1 MVMSRGKAQEA
12 GDKMAAGDCRL
23 TAGGTFIALWL
34 AASIPSAALA
44 VGECGAQFLKMGVGA
59 RACAMGEA
67 FAAVADDASATYWN
81 AAGLRQL
88 KKVEVLAMQNFWLLD
103 MSYQYVAVAVP
114 SPVGV
119 FGVAAA
125 YSSSG
130 KIPRYEG
137 FRKVGEYS
145 AYDAAGTIAY
155 ASHIASLNYGVSVK
169 LIQQEIDTV
178 SASGIAA
185 DLGLLYDFG
194 ILSAGLAVQNVGP
207 SIKFIERADPLP
219 LNVKAGLAAKVG
231 RVILAVDANKA
242 RDNSLRVNLGAEGVV
257 LGLLALRAGYNT
269 ANSLTLGG
277 GVTWKT
283 ISVDYAFVPYNEIDA
298 THRISARV
306 RF

>member
-1 MVMSRGKAQEA
+1 
-12 GDKMAAGDCRL
+12 MAAGDCRL

-145 AYDAAGTIAY
+145 AYDAAGTVAY
-155 ASHIASLNYGVSVK
+155 VNRVAKLNYGASVK
-169 LIQQEIDTV
+169 LLQQAIDTI
-178 SASGIAA
+178 SATGFAA
-185 DLGLLYDFG
+185 DIGLLYDFG
-194 ILSAGLAVQNVGP
+194 KLSAGLSVQNVGP
-207 SIKFIERADPLP
+207 SIRFIEKADPLP
-219 LNVKAGLAAKVG
+219 LNVKAGLAAKFGAV
-231 RVILAVDANKA
+231 VLAADVNKA
-242 RDNSLRVNLGAEGVV
+242 RDNSFRLNVGAEGVV
-257 LGLLALRAGYNT
+257 LGVLALRAGYNT
-269 ANSLTLGG
+269 SNSFTAGG
-277 GVTWKT
+277 GVTWRMV
-283 ISVDYAFVPYNEIDA
+283 SVDYAFVPYKEIDA